1 MPTAAAA
8 SGLAGFWR
16 LPAARRRGM
25 STEGAAAGLEL
36 VFPLL
41 GHPPSVGFWGG
52 GRRERSDAPCLR
64 PQPQQRLASGPSPAV
79 RPPLPPLPSLVQAGV
94 AAWAQLAPVSGPPLV
109 PLTLPDGGRVEG
121 TLRSQPPLAT
131 GWDREPVPGFLPGP
145 RAQQPPSSAP
155 RLLRRCGTNTA
166 CRCPCAASPQAP
178 EALARKRGRRETGC
192 SPLGGQREAWQK
204 ATLTPRPSLSFL
216 PGDSCITAN

>member
-121 TLRSQPPLAT
+121 TLRSQPPLSH
-131 GWDREPVPGFLPGP
+131 GVGP
-145 RAQQPPSSAP
+145 RTSPWLPAWPQSTATSQLCSQASEKVRDEHGLSVPLRRLSPSS
-155 RLLRRCGTNTA
+155 RG
-166 CRCPCAASPQAP
+166 SGP
-178 EALARKRGRRETGC
+178 EEGEEGDRVFPTGR
-192 SPLGGQREAWQK
+192 SA
-204 ATLTPRPSLSFL
+204 
-216 PGDSCITAN
+216 